1 MHTGLNAFAD
11 EEPFLIRRIKYR
23 LQLIESLEAHHGGTF
38 YGLAT
43 SGSELAGDDALMGHL
58 QTSHLVAHCLS
69 VSLDALRTSRF
80 VLQDPKVDGGLRIPM
95 IGHYAILRTAVEA
108 AALAVWLMRPDD
120 RTARLTRS
128 LQARWDDIIHDD
140 QMVHVLTGPLEGDSK
155 QETST
160 KQHQRRENALRV
172 RRLKNDLRQF
182 AKAAQIPEEDFN
194 RGLAGFG
201 PIIADASMQLGVKS
215 THARGAWHFVSGL
228 THPSVSRSL
237 LASKVETPT
246 GDEGDVVHARFIA
259 DPQSV
264 KLALDSAFL
273 MHISALSLAARRGS
287 NPSLEWSP
295 GSEDPLPPRRSQKS
309 NG

>member
-1 MHTGLNAFAD
+1 MKPPLLDSTKSIAPALPHPRPITSVVHASIGYVHTGLNAFAD

-201 PIIADASMQLGVKS
+201 PDHRGRFDATGGQE
-215 THARGAWHFVSGL
+215 HACAWGLAFREWPYPPVCVSQSSCLKG
-228 THPSVSRSL
+228 R
-237 LASKVETPT
+237 
-246 GDEGDVVHARFIA
+246 
-259 DPQSV
+259 DP
-264 KLALDSAFL
+264 
-273 MHISALSLAARRGS
+273 
-287 NPSLEWSP
+287 
-295 GSEDPLPPRRSQKS
+295 
-309 NG
+309 NGR